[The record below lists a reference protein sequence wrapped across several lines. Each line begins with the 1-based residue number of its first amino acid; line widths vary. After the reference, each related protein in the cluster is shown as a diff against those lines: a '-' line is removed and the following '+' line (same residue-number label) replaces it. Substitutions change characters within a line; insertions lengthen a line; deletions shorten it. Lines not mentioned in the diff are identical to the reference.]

1 MKSVQ
6 SSLKFPT
13 DKTICFTS
21 NALIIII
28 KVDDINL
35 LSFTFYH

>member
-21 NALIIII
+21 NALIII